1 MKSISRIVW
10 RNFGQA
16 FHLHKKSSVFL
27 DNKLPVLYFVN
38 YGHSES
44 RLKSKLP
51 TRNDE
56 AYTICDE
63 VIGNGADEV
72 KGKNYTIQSDLNT
85 KEETLPQKL
94 VLEQEQGSSPV
105 FCHETIVHKYSRVPA
120 LPSYVQNAIPI
131 NIPTESDSEAISS
144 IHRFFLGR
152 FVKYLKKFQESLAN
166 EMPDTFHMFNTF
178 TNGFKEFVI
187 DFRDYIGVIMKMSLP
202 FYDLEDLNRRELELY
217 FNMPRQMI
225 RVFPVVA
232 VSSLPFAQN
241 LALPVA
247 IRMPPIFGKCWVF
260 SVAFSYLLFGT
271 CFPRYLLCYHF
282 WDKKQRKE
290 FPLIS
295 LRKRLFNARPVF
307 RSMQTRID
315 EVPNPILR
323 TKCQSIFFS
332 LGSGIHPTQQQ
343 ILEVKEL
350 FSHEPYHLNL
360 LYAQHVNGLLRL
372 YGRSALF
379 RRRYRLR
386 EHARYIYCMDKALII
401 EGLEMLN
408 SEKLRTMLILRGINP
423 SGMSNIEMRDF
434 LDKWIFISSNLDEQS
449 YSLLLHLPILLAYNH
464 PPNLLLLNS

>member
-10 RNFGQA
+10 RNFGQT
-16 FHLHKKSSVFL
+16 FRLHKKSSVFL

-38 YGHSES
+38 NGHSES

-72 KGKNYTIQSDLNT
+72 KDKNYTLQSDLNR
-85 KEETLPQKL
+85 KEETLSQKL
-94 VLEQEQGSSPV
+94 VLEQEQSSSPV

-225 RVFPVVA
+225 RY
-232 VSSLPFAQN
+232 
-241 LALPVA
+241 
-247 IRMPPIFGKCWVF
+247 M
-260 SVAFSYLLFGT
+260 
-271 CFPRYLLCYHF
+271 FPRYLLF
-282 WDKKQRKE
+282 II
-290 FPLIS
+290 FGI
-295 LRKRLFNARPVF
+295 
-307 RSMQTRID
+307 RSRERVSVNIAPKALVQCSTSFQTRID
-315 EVPNPILR
+315 EVHNPILR

-408 SEKLRTMLILRGINP
+408 SEQLRTMLILRGINP

-434 LDKWIFISSNLDEQS
+434 LDKWIFISSKLDEQS
-449 YSLLLHLPILLAYNH
+449 YSLLLHLPIFLAYNH

>member
-10 RNFGQA
+10 RNFGQT
-16 FHLHKKSSVFL
+16 FRLHKKSSVFL

-38 YGHSES
+38 NGHSKS

-51 TRNDE
+51 TRNNE
-56 AYTICDE
+56 AYTISDE

-72 KGKNYTIQSDLNT
+72 KDKNYTIQSDLNT
-85 KEETLPQKL
+85 KEETLSQKL
-94 VLEQEQGSSPV
+94 VLEQEQSSSPV

-247 IRMPPIFGKCWVF
+247 YM
-260 SVAFSYLLFGT
+260 
-271 CFPRYLLCYHF
+271 FPRYLLCYHF

-315 EVPNPILR
+315 EVYNPILR

-350 FSHEPYHLNL
+350 FSYEPYHLNL

-379 RRRYRLR
+379 RRRNRLR

-408 SEKLRTMLILRGINP
+408 SEQLRTMLILRGINP

-434 LDKWIFISSNLDEQS
+434 LDKWIFISSKLDEQS
-449 YSLLLHLPILLAYNH
+449 YSLLLHLPIFLAYNH